1 MDQEERRKRHELSY
15 GVYNFRDVKQHFSR
29 LGWTFRPGPPLSY
42 DHYYIMPGKNPRNK
56 EHKQGVDYF
65 LGEAEL
71 VAYARKKKIFGVET
85 VPLPVANGLGRDKRR
100 ARSSSSARTSQ
111 VNLYWD
117 SDSSDNDSTQRQHK
131 REHKRHRRR
140 SDKHKVGNSSQNP
153 IALFSDSSDDEYSGA
168 AMDTASSVEEEK
180 EEWTEGGV
188 DVEDDQESEEEAVS
202 SPSEEDTNDESDD
215 GDLEIA
221 ASSQISRKLSN
232 GKSRSYVYT
241 EPQQD
246 KRKEKAKSKPK
257 ERTRPTLIGNI
268 QANYDDASDDSET
281 EEHGQ
286 NRTNP
291 RPLLT
296 TSHKKRNGVMHT
308 SKKQRQNGSKAAS
321 GNAKGPSKP
330 RGQKRAATVSA
341 QNKTRG
347 LVTIIGKKSKS
358 APRSLLQETDNSH
371 GGMWEENDD
380 DNSFDLGVA
389 EYGESPPRRPPSRVH
404 SRANSIKSSP
414 ATSVVATSPPPDIP
428 EEQKEEAVTDSAAP
442 AAVSAISQSVLSS
455 SANTPSTT
463 TSTSPELAKRN
474 ITDSGTPAQVSME
487 LTQVELP
494 PDRDNRYHIGVTVTA
509 DKPPVHTIW
518 MENLSTHEQ
527 REYSF
532 VDVTELPGAKNDIRV
547 PTTTVLTALFRCLSS
562 QPDAVVVVGPE
573 PRATAESKTAFE
585 KGEVQLLTSTAEKDS
600 GEAGG
605 SDGLTLVVAYPALDL
620 FRVNHNFPMKLVS
633 ESQRLQHLAHEVERL
648 SEQLSLV
655 QTDRDKLCEQ
665 LRQLEEENERTLS
678 QQVEARVRARME
690 TQNSRPQERQ
700 SSEDVERRVTK
711 LVEEKTQAFIQ
722 AQEKEIRNRERARRW
737 VFVQSYWMS
746 AFPPCQALVTGA
758 TADTRTSL
766 LRPGTVTT
774 PRTYVVEWKDVIDIA
789 EPFFQTTDTSEGG
802 STRFISVV
810 KDGMYQVNANVSH
823 DSLVQLRLVI
833 NPARPEEGSPALREA
848 REIAPTK
855 VSLYDNKRRV
865 SRVDMMLELCAS
877 DQLSLE
883 LRLLDSTVPPLAQ
896 EEWLRAPMP
905 THSRLLVL
913 AL

>member
-1 MDQEERRKRHELSY
+1 
-15 GVYNFRDVKQHFSR
+15 
-29 LGWTFRPGPPLSY
+29 
-42 DHYYIMPGKNPRNK
+42 
-56 EHKQGVDYF
+56 
-65 LGEAEL
+65 
-71 VAYARKKKIFGVET
+71 
-85 VPLPVANGLGRDKRR
+85 
-100 ARSSSSARTSQ
+100 
-111 VNLYWD
+111 
-117 SDSSDNDSTQRQHK
+117 
-131 REHKRHRRR
+131 
-140 SDKHKVGNSSQNP
+140 
-153 IALFSDSSDDEYSGA
+153 
-168 AMDTASSVEEEK
+168 
-180 EEWTEGGV
+180 
-188 DVEDDQESEEEAVS
+188 
-202 SPSEEDTNDESDD
+202 
-215 GDLEIA
+215 
-221 ASSQISRKLSN
+221 
-232 GKSRSYVYT
+232 
-241 EPQQD
+241 
-246 KRKEKAKSKPK
+246 
-257 ERTRPTLIGNI
+257 
-268 QANYDDASDDSET
+268 
-281 EEHGQ
+281 
-286 NRTNP
+286 
-291 RPLLT
+291 
-296 TSHKKRNGVMHT
+296 
-308 SKKQRQNGSKAAS
+308 
-321 GNAKGPSKP
+321 
-330 RGQKRAATVSA
+330 
-341 QNKTRG
+341 
-347 LVTIIGKKSKS
+347 
-358 APRSLLQETDNSH
+358 
-371 GGMWEENDD
+371 MWEEDDD

-428 EEQKEEAVTDSAAP
+428 EEQKEEA
-442 AAVSAISQSVLSS
+442 SVLSS
-455 SANTPSTT
+455 STNTPSTT

-494 PDRDNRYHIGVTVTA
+494 PDRDNRYHIGVTVSA

-532 VDVTELPGAKNDIRV
+532 VDATELPGAKNDIRV

-585 KGEVQLLTSTAEKDS
+585 KG
-600 GEAGG
+600 

-620 FRVNHNFPMKLVS
+620 FRVDHNFPMKLVS

-655 QTDRDKLCEQ
+655 QTDRDK
-665 LRQLEEENERTLS
+665 RLEEENERTLS

-700 SSEDVERRVTK
+700 SSEDVERCVIK

-810 KDGMYQVNANVSH
+810 KDGMYQVNAN
-823 DSLVQLRLVI
+823 
-833 NPARPEEGSPALREA
+833 
-848 REIAPTK
+848 IAPTK

-905 THSRLLVL
+905 THNRLLVL

>member
-71 VAYARKKKIFGVET
+71 VAYARKKKIFGEET
-85 VPLPVANGLGRDKRR
+85 VPLPVANGLGRSKRR

-241 EPQQD
+241 EPQQG
-246 KRKEKAKSKPK
+246 KRKEKAKAKSKPK
-257 ERTRPTLIGNI
+257 ERTRPTLIGKI
-268 QANYDDASDDSET
+268 QANYDDASDGSET

-330 RGQKRAATVSA
+330 RGQKRAATVSV

-371 GGMWEENDD
+371 GGMWEEDDD

-455 SANTPSTT
+455 STNTPSTT

-474 ITDSGTPAQVSME
+474 ITDSGTLAQVSME

-494 PDRDNRYHIGVTVTA
+494 PDRDNRYHIGVTVSA

-620 FRVNHNFPMKLVS
+620 FRVDHNFPMKLVS

-711 LVEEKTQAFIQ
+711 LVEEKTPAFIQ
-722 AQEKEIRNRERARRW
+722 AQEKEIRNRERARR
-737 VFVQSYWMS
+737 
-746 AFPPCQALVTGA
+746 
-758 TADTRTSL
+758 TSL

-774 PRTYVVEWKDVIDIA
+774 PRTHVVEWKDVIDIA

-833 NPARPEEGSPALREA
+833 NPARPEEGSPALRGA

-905 THSRLLVL
+905 THNRLLVL